1 MPMNLIQQQQALRD
15 LPDNALQQAMQGGIA
30 PPYLVLAEINRRKDA
45 RERYSAAAQKFAQK
59 TVADD
64 TLQGFAQATQAAGG
78 QLSADL
84 SGIAAAAPQMG
95 GAAPEQ
101 MGGLDAAMPAFANGG
116 MVQSFANGG
125 TPMSL
130 MTGSSLL
137 PLSTPSASA
146 AASAALPLSSAMSN
160 FSYNYPGFSDPYAKL
175 REMYA
180 KQIEQ
185 LPEQRDRARAM
196 ALIAAGT
203 GMMQGGPNT
212 LANIGAAVN
221 PALEGYQKQIDSLSQ
236 QERDLLSGQATLDV
250 DMANASE
257 AQKEKFRGSPEGRA
271 QLAGALGLEPGTPE
285 YERFV
290 ALNELPAAKR
300 RPLIAVEGRDKLGN
314 NIIAYRDD
322 IENKFYD
329 ANGALLEGFMPLTS
343 SEIAGLKKE
352 AGQQFTEQDVKLQAL
367 RLADNDAEV
376 KQELARINKVV
387 DIVKS
392 GPNVT
397 GWSNLTAVFPGA
409 AQDFNALVESIGAN
423 EAFRQIQAMKQAAQA
438 SGSSGT
444 GLGPVAV
451 PEFEALRNS
460 VGNLK
465 TTQSKEA
472 ILGQL
477 EEIKKDYARLLAAR
491 DREFRVL
498 FGDKAKQI
506 AEKDPTFREEV
517 LSRLTVFNNVG
528 GGTGGGSTTLTP
540 DPLGR
545 RSAAPATPAGPQ
557 GSGALDINN
566 PNDPRNFLAL
576 PR

>member
-290 ALNELPAAKR
+290 ALNEMPAVKR

-329 ANGALLEGFMPLTS
+329 ANGALLEGFTPLTS

-352 AGQQFTEQDVKLQAL
+352 AGQQFTERDVKTQAL
-367 RLADNDAEV
+367 RIMDNDAEIS
-376 KQELARINKVV
+376 QELARIDKVAQIAR
-387 DIVKS
+387 DN
-392 GPNVT
+392 NVT
-397 GWSNLTAVFPGA
+397 GWSNLTAVVPGA
-409 AQDFNALVESIGAN
+409 QRDFNALLESIGAN
-423 EAFRQIQAMKQAAQA
+423 EAFRQIREMKQAAQA

-460 VGNLK
+460 VGNLSG
-465 TTQSKEA
+465 TQSKQA
-472 ILGQL
+472 LLDQL
-477 EEIKKDYARLLAAR
+477 ENIKRDYARLIAAR

-506 AEKDPTFREEV
+506 AEKDPTFNNEV
-517 LSRLTVFNNVG
+517 FSRLTVFNNVG

-545 RSAAPATPAGPQ
+545 RSTAPTAPAGPQ
-557 GSGALDINN
+557 GTGALDPNN

>member
-116 MVQSFANGG
+116 MVQSFAKGG

-290 ALNELPAAKR
+290 ALNELPAAKKT
-300 RPLIAVEGRDKLGN
+300 PLTATEGYDALGN
-314 NIIAYRDD
+314 LITANYNKDD
-322 IENKFYD
+322 GRYYD
-329 ANGALLEGFMPLTS
+329 QSGAVLEGFKPLTS
-343 SEIAGLKKE
+343 DQKALLKKE
-352 AGQQFTEQDVKLQAL
+352 VGQQFTEQDVKIQAL
-367 RLADNDAEV
+367 RLADNDAEIA
-376 KQELARINKVV
+376 QELARIDKVA
-387 DIVKS
+387 DIAAKN
-392 GPNVT
+392 NVT
-397 GWSNLTAVFPGA
+397 GWSNLTSVIPGA
-409 AQDFNALVESIGAN
+409 AQDFNALIESIGAN
-423 EAFRQIQAMKQAAQA
+423 EAFRQIQAMKQVAQA

-444 GLGPVAV
+444 GLGQVAV
-451 PEFEALRNS
+451 PEFEALRSS

-465 TTQSKEA
+465 TTQTKDA
-472 ILGQL
+472 LLAQL
-477 EEIKKDYARLLAAR
+477 QLIKNDYARLLAAR

-498 FGDKAKQI
+498 FGAKAKQI
-506 AEKDPTFREEV
+506 AEKDPTFRDEV
-517 LSRLTVFNNVG
+517 LNRLTVFNNVG

-545 RSAAPATPAGPQ
+545 RSTAPAAPSGPQ
-557 GSGALDINN
+557 GTGALDPNN